1 MIALFIYG
9 LFCIAVGQYT
19 VWKGEK
25 PQQVPL
31 AWFLSVMGVIL
42 AIISGVQL

>member
-1 MIALFIYG
+1 MIVLFFYS

-19 VWKGEK
+19 VWLGHK

-31 AWFLSVMGVIL
+31 AWMLSILGVIL